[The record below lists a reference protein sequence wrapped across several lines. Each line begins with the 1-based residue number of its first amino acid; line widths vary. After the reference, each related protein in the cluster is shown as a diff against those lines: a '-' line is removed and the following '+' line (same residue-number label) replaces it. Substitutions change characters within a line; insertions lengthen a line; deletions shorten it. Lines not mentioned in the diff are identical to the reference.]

1 MRYEKDLKMRSWRYS
16 KIKQSIANSAAVTE
30 APIRNSLPELAT
42 PALAGYF
49 LMNNRRWQY
58 VFELILAALVLALLL
73 ALAEAGNWHALQP
86 IRLLQYAVFMTWI
99 MLSFAAA
106 VEFVGAW
113 LQRLNSLPR
122 LLVGFTLLQL
132 DVLLTTIVVNILQFW
147 IHPQHN
153 GWMTFAQWSQG
164 LVMHLSYGVLMGA
177 FCLRYL
183 YVREQW
189 MQQQHSELLARIQ
202 AMQARIHPHFLFNSL
217 NSVVS
222 LISIDPSKAETM
234 LINLSRLF
242 RASFRPLKLV
252 AMREEIELCRRYL
265 AIEEIRLGQR
275 LKIDWRIQATAEQLD
290 CVQIPLLTLQP
301 LLENSIFHGAEQI
314 AGTAQISIL
323 VEILQNQVSIVITNP
338 YGQDKINLREGHGI
352 AIDNV
357 KQRLRAYF
365 GQSLKFQTYGG
376 SGLYT
381 TVVRYQSP

>member
-1 MRYEKDLKMRSWRYS
+1 MWSWRHS
-16 KIKQSIANSAAVTE
+16 KIKQSIANSNQVAE
-30 APIRNSLPELAT
+30 ASIRNSTRPLGKS
-42 PALAGYF
+42 ALTHYF
-49 LMNNRRWQY
+49 LYKNRRWQY
-58 VFELILAALVLALLL
+58 VFELMMAALVLALVLC
-73 ALAEAGNWHALQP
+73 LAESQSWENLTAL
-86 IRLLQYAVFMTWI
+86 RLLQYGTFMTWVV
-99 MLSFAAA
+99 LVFAATI
-106 VEFVGAW
+106 EYLSRW
-113 LQRLNSLPR
+113 LGRLQSLPR
-122 LLVGFTLLQL
+122 LLLGFMLLQL
-132 DVLLTTIVVNILQFW
+132 VVSVTTVLVNILRFW
-147 IHPQHN
+147 IDPKLN
-153 GWMTFAQWSQG
+153 GSMTTAQLFEALS
-164 LVMHLSYGVLMGA
+164 LNLSYGVLMGA

-222 LISIDPSKAETM
+222 LISIDPIKAENM

-252 AMREEIELCRRYL
+252 AMAEEIELCKRYL
-265 AIEEIRLGQR
+265 SIEEIRLGAR
-275 LKIDWRIQATAEQLD
+275 LKVDWRIQATPEQLD
-290 CVQIPLLTLQP
+290 CAQIPLLTLQP

-314 AGTAQISIL
+314 VGTAQISIL

-338 YGQDKINLREGHGI
+338 YGHDKINLREGHGI

-381 TVVRYQSP
+381 TVLRYQSP

>member
-1 MRYEKDLKMRSWRYS
+1 MWSWRYS
-16 KIKQSIANSAAVTE
+16 KIKRSIANSAQVAEV
-30 APIRNSLPELAT
+30 PIGNSNAELPHS
-42 PALAGYF
+42 ALANYF
-49 LMNNRRWQY
+49 LLKNRRWQY
-58 VFELILAALVLALLL
+58 VLELLMAAWVLALVLAL
-73 ALAEAGNWHALQP
+73 AEARSWQGLAPL
-86 IRLLQYAVFMTWI
+86 RLLQFGMFLSWV
-99 MLSFAAA
+99 MLSFAAS
-106 VEFVGAW
+106 VEWLSQW
-113 LQRLNSLPR
+113 LQNLKSLPR
-122 LLVGFTLLQL
+122 LLVGFVVLQL
-132 DVLLTTIVVNILQFW
+132 DVALTTIAVNILQFW
-147 IHPQHN
+147 IHPELN
-153 GWMTFAQWSQG
+153 GWMSIQQLLQRIG
-164 LVMHLSYGVLMGA
+164 MHLSYGVLMGA

-189 MQQQHSELLARIQ
+189 MAQQHSELLARIQ

-222 LISIDPSKAETM
+222 LIVSDPQKAENM

-252 AMREEIELCRRYL
+252 AMREEIELCQRYL
-265 AIEEIRLGQR
+265 AIEEIRLGAR
-275 LKIDWRIQATAEQLD
+275 LKIDWRIQASAEQLEY
-290 CVQIPLLTLQP
+290 VQIPLLTLQP

-365 GQSLKFQTYGG
+365 GQSLQFQTYGG

-381 TVVRYQSP
+381 TVVRYQTA